1 MLAATLSAYLYGFK
15 TEDIKQSLATFIPS
29 AAHTPGRMNIFEFS
43 KFKVLIDFA
52 HNPTSYLGI
61 EDYLSSVD
69 ASRKIGIIS
78 GVGDRRDEDIKECA
92 KIAARMFDH
101 IIIRQE
107 KHLRGRTEEEII
119 NLILEGLQEGDASVT
134 HEVVS
139 LEVEAIKHA
148 ISIAEEGTY
157 IVALSDVI
165 DNAIDIV
172 QSLSLIHI

>member
-1 MLAATLSAYLYGFK
+1 
-15 TEDIKQSLATFIPS
+15 
-29 AAHTPGRMNIFEFS
+29 MNIFEFS

-172 QSLSLIHI
+172 QSYLDAEIESENIVPVL

>member
-1 MLAATLSAYLYGFK
+1 MIIGF
-15 TEDIKQSLATFIPS
+15 T
-29 AAHTPGRMNIFEFS
+29 
-43 KFKVLIDFA
+43 
-52 HNPTSYLGI
+52 
-61 EDYLSSVD
+61 VD
-69 ASRKIGIIS
+69 AKRKIGIIS

-107 KHLRGRTEEEII
+107 KHLRGRSEEEII

-172 QSLSLIHI
+172 QSYLDVEIESENLVPVL